1 VAAARAHAP
10 ANILLSSAGTPA
22 LVHAG
27 RLSVAQS
34 DLLALGIAALVLPGL
49 GAALFA
55 AGLAKAHN
63 DGGLSRWT

>member
-1 VAAARAHAP
+1 V
-10 ANILLSSAGTPA
+10 
-22 LVHAG
+22 VHAG